1 LHPTVLVPPGDD
13 RALADACRRILADRA
28 FGDRLAAAAAE
39 RLGQADPE
47 AAVNAVADLYA
58 HVLRAQLLPAETL

>member
-1 LHPTVLVPPGDD
+1 
-13 RALADACRRILADRA
+13 LADRA
-28 FGDRLAAAAAE
+28 FGDRIAAAAAE